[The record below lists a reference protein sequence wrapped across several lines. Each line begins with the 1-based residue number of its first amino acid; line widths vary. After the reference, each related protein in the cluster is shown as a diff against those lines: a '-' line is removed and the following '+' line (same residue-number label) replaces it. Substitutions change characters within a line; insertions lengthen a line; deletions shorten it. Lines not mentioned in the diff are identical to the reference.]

1 MKNTSDI
8 NHWLINSGRL
18 LGDDQAIVRSYA
30 DTLLAAGVPITRLNI
45 AQRFAN
51 PLLAAMAIIWT
62 SEGTKSVPIP
72 KTMLST
78 NAYRGSP
85 FEYVQKNRTL
95 LRKKL
100 ADLDPAKDH
109 ATYLE
114 QASAGATEY
123 LALVLE
129 FSDGSAH
136 SCSFTTSQ
144 SSGFTDEQANIIWET
159 RHALANAL
167 EPATMR
173 RSTKSLLQ
181 AYLGDGPAAEVVGG
195 TIERG
200 ARTEREA
207 VVMITDLRQ
216 FTWMSE
222 NWTEADLLN
231 ALDQYFEVVVNA
243 VREHKGDVLK
253 FMGDGVL
260 SIFVIDKE
268 NSREERN
275 ISAINAARLATAN
288 LTEVNAQR
296 EGVGLA
302 KLSMGIGVDVGS
314 VTYGNIGSPDRLDF
328 TVLGRAVNM
337 ASRVQDLCKVLKEP
351 ILLTEAVAV
360 YQHCNLR
367 SFGRQEIRGVS
378 DPVEIFAVD

>member
-1 MKNTSDI
+1 M
-8 NHWLINSGRL
+8 
-18 LGDDQAIVRSYA
+18 
-30 DTLLAAGVPITRLNI
+30 
-45 AQRFAN
+45 
-51 PLLAAMAIIWT
+51 
-62 SEGTKSVPIP
+62 
-72 KTMLST
+72 
-78 NAYRGSP
+78 
-85 FEYVQKNRTL
+85 
-95 LRKKL
+95 
-100 ADLDPAKDH
+100 
-109 ATYLE
+109 
-114 QASAGATEY
+114 
-123 LALVLE
+123 LE

-367 SFGRQEIRGVS
+367 SFGRQETRGVS